1 MEELESENHSIIDS
15 DSIRIVSSSINTTH
29 PSSLNVDINVLQ
41 LPNSDDMISHPSR
54 RHNRF
59 PTKGYQHKTSISV
72 CTAQH

>member
-41 LPNSDDMISHPSR
+41 LPNSDDI
-54 RHNRF
+54 
-59 PTKGYQHKTSISV
+59 TSIKK
-72 CTAQH
+72 T